1 MKIKVS
7 SGCHLEKYKKK
18 KPKGYKIKTE
28 KLGRRYMISNNQ
40 IAKVLC
46 IACQDTIGEHSKR
59 QLWRCLFRVQGT
71 IVSAKLEERLPTTDK
86 SEPKINARH

>member
-1 MKIKVS
+1 
-7 SGCHLEKYKKK
+7 
-18 KPKGYKIKTE
+18 
-28 KLGRRYMISNNQ
+28 MISNNQ

-71 IVSAKLEERLPTTDK
+71 IVSAKLEEKLPTEDK
-86 SEPKINARH
+86 NEVKVNARH